1 MPSCIKKEKGVI
13 MQKENHSYKLDRV
26 NEELK
31 RELSNI
37 INYELKN
44 AKVTGMISITKVKVT
59 PDLRYARVW
68 ISALNCKNKKETLL
82 GLKQSSGFIRSCI
95 AKKINMRI
103 TPELVFEFDETMEYG
118 EKIDSILND
127 IMKDVK
133 KEERKETDE

>member
-1 MPSCIKKEKGVI
+1 
-13 MQKENHSYKLDRV
+13 MQKSNSHKLERV

-44 AKVTGMISITKVKVT
+44 SKVTGIISITKVLVT

-68 ISALNCKNKKETLL
+68 ITAINCKNKKETLL

-103 TPELVFEFDETMEYG
+103 TPEFVFEFDESIEYG
-118 EKIDSILND
+118 AKIDSILND
-127 IMKDVK
+127 IMKDIK
-133 KEERKETDE
+133 KEDRKENS

>member
-1 MPSCIKKEKGVI
+1 
-13 MQKENHSYKLDRV
+13 MQKGNNNHKLDRV

-44 AKVTGMISITKVKVT
+44 SKVTGMISITKVKIT

-68 ISALNCKNKKETLL
+68 ISVLNCKNKKDTLL
-82 GLKQSSGFIRSCI
+82 GLKQSSGFIRSAI

-103 TPELVFEFDETMEYG
+103 TPEFVFEFDDTMEYG
-118 EKIDSILND
+118 EKIDSILNE

-133 KEERKETDE
+133 KEERKEND

>member
-1 MPSCIKKEKGVI
+1 
-13 MQKENHSYKLDRV
+13 MQKGNNNHKLDRV

-44 AKVTGMISITKVKVT
+44 SKVTGMISITKVKIT

-68 ISALNCKNKKETLL
+68 ISALNCKNKKDTLL
-82 GLKQSSGFIRSCI
+82 GLKQSSGFIRSAI

-103 TPELVFEFDETMEYG
+103 TPEFVFEFDETMEYG
-118 EKIDSILND
+118 EKIDSILNE

-133 KEERKETDE
+133 KEERKESD